1 MSLYCVRSISSVRR
15 KSRSGFYGSYSR
27 VSTAS
32 CRLVGDGADGIRSE
46 DIYPREGRPGGL
58 SSGCGGPLQCLLG
71 PQASVLDAVQA
82 RAPPCKGCTSP
93 FAPSL
98 LDEILTFQETSIE
111 LFRSFLP
118 QLCYR
123 SPSSSHDG
131 IAKLVNN
138 PRDGFLMEEKL
149 DGERMQLHM
158 RGNGAQWYYCS
169 RKAKDYSESGMGW
182 NGKITGFWLIW
193 GSVHVRRSSWRR
205 VSDAAYL

>member
-1 MSLYCVRSISSVRR
+1 LRS
-15 KSRSGFYGSYSR
+15 
-27 VSTAS
+27 
-32 CRLVGDGADGIRSE
+32 
-46 DIYPREGRPGGL
+46 
-58 SSGCGGPLQCLLG
+58 CL
-71 PQASVLDAVQA
+71 
-82 RAPPCKGCTSP
+82 
-93 FAPSL
+93 FF
-98 LDEILTFQETSIE
+98 LDERLTWQETSIE

-131 IAKLVNN
+131 IAKLVNH

-182 NGKITGFWLIW
+182 DGRVIGFWLTL
-193 GSVHVRRSSWRR
+193 G
-205 VSDAAYL
+205 